1 LRTQKSAIMNKI
13 KFYFILSITTLSL
26 FSCTKND
33 SVEITP
39 PRAYADQYKTDITD
53 IKEYLNSYYI
63 TVINNPGKTDDQDV
77 TITKI
82 PVGGSQP
89 PIMSYYNATTYPK
102 LLIRNVKLHDITYE
116 LYYLVLRPGIG
127 ESPSNVDGVFTSYRG
142 DYLSR
147 DASNQVLSATKFE
160 ELKFPQSFFSLY
172 STVSGWGET
181 FPQFKKGTFT
191 TNADGSVSYNDFGA
205 GVMFLPS
212 GLAYYNNGAGSIPSY
227 SPLVFSFKLYEI
239 QRLDQDNDGVPS
251 FHEDFNAIVGDGK
264 KDGYVYDYRNTL
276 AYPTPPAEA
285 VRYADDTD
293 KDGIPDFLDID
304 DDGDNYTTKLEITKP
319 AGTNSGLSV
328 YFPYDP
334 ILDNPLTTVIE
345 TETKGIPRKF
355 TGPLFNPS
363 LPESS
368 TNMRTPEASDYT
380 DPLRL
385 RRHLDPNCKPPYQN

>member
-1 LRTQKSAIMNKI
+1 MNKVT
-13 KFYFILSITTLSL
+13 FYFIVSIATLFL
-26 FSCTKND
+26 FSCSKND
-33 SVEITP
+33 PAAEIEP
-39 PRAYADQYKTDITD
+39 PRAYADQYKTDIAD
-53 IKEYLNSYYI
+53 IEEYLNTYYI
-63 TVINNPGKTDDQDV
+63 TVVNNPGKTDDQDV
-77 TITKI
+77 TMTKI
-82 PVGGSQP
+82 PVGGTQLS
-89 PIMSYYNATTYPK
+89 IMSYKDNVFVGSTVYPQ
-102 LLIRNVKLHDITYE
+102 LRSRVVKLHDVDYK

-147 DASNQVLSATKFE
+147 DASNQALSATKFTDVI
-160 ELKFPQSFFSLY
+160 FPQSFDNL
-172 STVSGWGET
+172 TERIIGWGET

-212 GLAYYNNGAGSIPSY
+212 GLAYYNNGKGSIPSY

-251 FHEDFNAIVGDGK
+251 FQEEFNTIVGDGN
-264 KDGYVYDYRNTL
+264 KDGYMHDYRNTL
-276 AYPTPPAEA
+276 AYPTPPADA
-285 VRYADDTD
+285 VLYADDTD

-319 AGTNSGLSV
+319 AGTNSGLSA

-345 TETKGIPRKF
+345 TETKGIPRNF